1 MQYHRLLGAL
11 AALTVSFSAPTR
23 AEDFPSKPI
32 TVIVPFPAGGASDA
46 VARLLSAKVAETL
59 KQPLVVD
66 NRPGANGSVGA
77 AGFAQMKPDG
87 YALMVASI
95 GVFAINPALYDNLR
109 YDPEKQFEPISVAVR
124 TPNVLVT
131 HPSFPAKSV
140 AEFIAHLKTSPNT
153 ITFASSGS
161 GSSDHLTT
169 ALFWNRTQTSG
180 VHTPYKGGAPAV
192 TDLVAGHVQAGFLN
206 LGNVAAQIKAGRL
219 KLLAIA
225 GDVRIPAFPDAP
237 TMAEAGV
244 EGMAVY
250 SWQAVATLKGVPADV
265 KGKLEAA
272 FVAAA
277 QQPDVRQKFDELGF
291 ETVGGSSAD
300 FAKYLSAELARWKK
314 VVTEGKITAD

>member
-1 MQYHRLLGAL
+1 MKAAFILGGIALL
-11 AALTVSFSAPTR
+11 AAGFVTPIA
-23 AEDFPSKPI
+23 AQEYPSKPI
-32 TVIVPFPAGGASDA
+32 SVIVPFPAGGASDA
-46 VARLLSAKVAETL
+46 VARLLGAKVAETL
-59 KQPLVVD
+59 KQPLLVD

-109 YDPEKQFEPISVAVR
+109 YDPEKQFEPISLAVR

-131 HPSFPAKSV
+131 HPAFPANSV
-140 AEFIAHLKTSPNT
+140 AEFIAYLKKNPNVV
-153 ITFASSGS
+153 TFASSGS

-169 ALFWNRTQTSG
+169 ALFWNRTQTNG

-225 GDVRIPAFPDAP
+225 GDVRVPTFPDTP

-265 KGKLEAA
+265 KAKLEAA

-277 QQPDVRQKFDELGF
+277 RQPDVRQKFDELGF

-300 FAKYLSAELARWKK
+300 FARYLSAELRRWKQ

>member
-1 MQYHRLLGAL
+1 MKQRLILGAV
-11 AALTVSFSAPTR
+11 AALALTLGAPAM
-23 AEDFPSKPI
+23 AEEYPSKPI
-32 TVIVPFPAGGASDA
+32 TVIVPFPAGGGSDA
-46 VARLLSAKVAETL
+46 VARLLSAKVAETF

-131 HPSFPAKSV
+131 HPSFPANSV
-140 AEFIAHLKTSPNT
+140 AEFIAHLKKNPNAV
-153 ITFASSGS
+153 TFASSGS

-169 ALFWNRTQTSG
+169 ALFWNRTQTNG

-206 LGNVAAQIKAGRL
+206 LGNVAPQIKAGRL

-225 GDVRIPAFPDAP
+225 GDTRIPAFPETP

-244 EGMAVY
+244 DGMAVY
-250 SWQAVATLKGVPADV
+250 SWQAVATLKGVTTDV
-265 KGKLEAA
+265 KAKLEAA
-272 FVAAA
+272 FMAAA
-277 QQPDVRQKFDELGF
+277 QQPDVRHKFEELGF

-300 FAKYLSAELARWKK
+300 FAKYLTAELARWKQ
-314 VVTEGKITAD
+314 VVTTAKITVD